1 MPETKRMTKPEYR
14 AQWMRAQ
21 EEIAD
26 LIHRSIALQSL
37 MPALYEGVL
46 AEPAPRYEPRLQWDD
61 EAEVRA
67 S

>member
-1 MPETKRMTKPEYR
+1 MHEIKRMSATQYR
-14 AQWMRAQ
+14 AQWMKAQ

-46 AEPAPRYEPRLQWDD
+46 AEEAPRYEPRLQW
-61 EAEVRA
+61 EEREIAG
-67 S
+67 